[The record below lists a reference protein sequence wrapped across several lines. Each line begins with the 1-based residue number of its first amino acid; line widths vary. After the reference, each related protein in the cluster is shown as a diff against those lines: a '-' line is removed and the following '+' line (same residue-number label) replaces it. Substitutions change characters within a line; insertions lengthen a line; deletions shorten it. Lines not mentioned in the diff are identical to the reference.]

1 MDEHTPTPKQS
12 DTEDNR
18 AETRFTPEWSDHPK
32 QPPQKPDPAAKIKS
46 KNVGE
51 RPYMNPNHPKIR
63 FLAMAFLILIALGA
77 GFAGGWLGTH
87 NQDNNAN
94 TNLQKQQVVLK
105 TQGQLISKIAKDVG
119 NSVVSVNTTSTVTTQ
134 SFFGFSQPSTQE
146 GAGTGIILTSDGLIV
161 TNRHVAP
168 AGTTKVSV
176 VLSDGTE
183 FDNVK
188 VVGRTNST
196 DSLDIAFLKIDDLK
210 GKKLTPATLGDSSKM
225 EVGDSVI
232 AIGNALGQFQNTVTS
247 GILSGYGRSIQ
258 ASDASGGSSE
268 NLEGLFQTDAA
279 INEGNSGGPLVNL
292 DGEVIGIN
300 TAVAGDAQNIG
311 FSIPINDVAGLI
323 KSVEQNGKLERPYIG
338 VVYVPITNDVA
349 QQYNLNV
356 SRGAYI
362 PTADQI
368 GQDPIISGGPA
379 DKAGLKPGDVITKI
393 GDQTIDQT
401 NSLSALVNKHS
412 VGDKVTLTIIRDGKT
427 KTVDVTLSAAPSD
440 GN

>member
-1 MDEHTPTPKQS
+1 MDEHTPTPKLP
-12 DTEDNR
+12 DTEREADIN
-18 AETRFTPEWSDHPK
+18 ASRFTPEWSDKPK
-32 QPPQKPDPAAKIKS
+32 MPQKPDAAAKVKGKS
-46 KNVGE
+46 LGG
-51 RPYMNPNHPKIR
+51 RPSLGPEHPKIR
-63 FLAMAFLILIALGA
+63 FLAMAFLVLIALGA
-77 GFAGGWLGTH
+77 GFAGGWLGTRD
-87 NQDNNAN
+87 QDNTN

-119 NSVVSVNTTSTVTTQ
+119 ASVVSVNTTSTVTTQ

-168 AGTTKVSV
+168 AGTTKVSI

-188 VVGRTNST
+188 VVGRTSST
-196 DSLDIAFLKIDDLK
+196 DSLDVAFLKIDDLK
-210 GKKLTPATLGDSSKM
+210 GKKLTPATIGDSSKM

-247 GILSGYGRSIQ
+247 GILSGYGRSIE
-258 ASDASGGSSE
+258 ASDASGTSSE
-268 NLEGLFQTDAA
+268 SLEGLFQTDAA

-311 FSIPINDVAGLI
+311 FSIPINDVSGLI
-323 KSVEQNGKLERPYIG
+323 KSVEETGKLERPYIG
-338 VVYVPITNDVA
+338 VVYVPVTNDVA

-362 PTADQI
+362 PTEDEI
-368 GQDPIISGGPA
+368 GQDPVISGGPA

-393 GDQTIDQT
+393 GDSTIDQT

-412 VGDKVTLTIIRDGKT
+412 VGDKVTLTVIRDGKT
-427 KTVDVTLSAAPSD
+427 KSIDVTLAAAPSD
-440 GN
+440 DN

>member
-1 MDEHTPTPKQS
+1 MDEHTPKAP
-12 DTEDNR
+12 DTDK
-18 AETRFTPEWSDHPK
+18 AGFTPDWSDKPK
-32 QPPQKPDPAAKIKS
+32 MPLKPDIAAKVKAKEAS
-46 KNVGE
+46 G
-51 RPYMNPNHPKIR
+51 RPVLGPEHPKIR
-63 FLAMAFLILIALGA
+63 FLAMAFLILLALGA

-87 NQDNNAN
+87 NQTDTTSA
-94 TNLQKQQVVLK
+94 NLQKQQVVLK

-119 NSVVSVNTTSTVTTQ
+119 ASVVSVNTTSTVTTQ
-134 SFFGFSQPSTQE
+134 SFFGLSQPSTQE
-146 GAGTGIILTSDGLIV
+146 GAGTGIILTADGLIV

-183 FDNVK
+183 FDDVK
-188 VVGRTNST
+188 VIGRTNST
-196 DSLDIAFLKIDDLK
+196 DSLDIAFLKINDLK
-210 GKKLTPATLGDSSKM
+210 GKKLTPASLGDSSKM

-247 GILSGYGRSIQ
+247 GILSGYGRSIV
-258 ASDASGGSSE
+258 AGDASGGSTE

-292 DGEVIGIN
+292 DGEVVGIN

-338 VVYVPITNDVA
+338 VVYVPITDDVA
-349 QQYNLNV
+349 QQYNLSV
-356 SRGAYI
+356 TRGAYI
-362 PTADQI
+362 PSADQV

-379 DKAGLKPGDVITKI
+379 DKAGLKSGDVITKI
-393 GDQTIDQT
+393 DDKTIDQT
-401 NSLSALVNKHS
+401 NSLSGLINKHN
-412 VGDKVTLTIIRDGKT
+412 VGDKVTLTVIRDGKN
-427 KTVDVTLSAAPSD
+427 KNIQVTLGAAPSD
-440 GN
+440 DNN